1 MIEAIKSVAPP
12 PPAGG
17 DRTKSDGGASAP
29 ARSQATSEGVSQ
41 RPLEAVEQ
49 ALKTID
55 PPLMGKNERLSI
67 VRDEET
73 GTFIYRSV
81 DRQTGEVVNQ
91 WPAESMLQFK
101 AYIREATGIAV
112 NRKV

>member
-1 MIEAIKSVAPP
+1 MIEAIQGVTALPQV
-12 PPAGG
+12 GG
-17 DRTKSDGGASAP
+17 DRTKSSGGTPAP
-29 ARSQATSEGVSQ
+29 ARSQAASEGIPH
-41 RPLEAVEQ
+41 RTLEAVEH
-49 ALKTID
+49 ALKTLD

-81 DRQTGEVVNQ
+81 DRQTGEIVNQ

-101 AYIREATGIAV
+101 AYIRETTGLV
-112 NRKV
+112 VDRQV